1 MPDYKWPNLRRNVF
15 LNVHQYY
22 QERQQLVA
30 EVQQKVDRL
39 KREQKKR
46 DELAA
51 KIKVSFQSLMNAG
64 GETPPIFRRWR
75 ASSWWVGGASL
86 TTPMSS
92 RGSWTSS
99 NRKWLV
105 RRWADHVTVM

>member
-51 KIKVSFQSLMNAG
+51 KIKVSFQLLQEVKLRPFSDDGEQAPG
-64 GETPPIFRRWR
+64 G
-75 ASSWWVGGASL
+75 WVE
-86 TTPMSS
+86 
-92 RGSWTSS
+92 
-99 NRKWLV
+99 
-105 RRWADHVTVM
+105 HH

>member
-1 MPDYKWPNLRRNVF
+1 MPDCYCQIFN
-15 LNVHQYY
+15 QYY

-46 DELAA
+46 DDLAA
-51 KIKVSFQSLMNAG
+51 KIKASFQSLIIIAG
-64 GETPPIFRRWR
+64 GETLPIFRRWR

-86 TTPMSS
+86 TTPTSS
-92 RGSWTSS
+92 RRNWTSS

-105 RRWADHVTVM
+105 RRWVDHVTVM